1 MLERFGTRG
10 FTTLRVAA
18 GASISS
24 SSSASTSSRA
34 LGTRSSNVGAIRS
47 RGETARSGARRIA
60 SPVCDRAIHL
70 PIRALMLK
78 KPWTSQPSE
87 IEARSSSSSIGPAA
101 FFAQRSSSLTGL
113 SLCHPK
119 PAAMKIANS
128 EAVPSITAATASWTP
143 DNGPSRNAGTRSMAS
158 PTTPPSP
165 LGSGHFGLFGRHEAK
180 PDASRV
186 PPSQSSRRCHS
197 RSKSR
202 CVAMR
207 QPQTATGSTSTV
219 EASPSNC
226 ISRSLPIAPVAPS
239 RLRTG
244 ASVAWLNDGSCTD
257 HVASAQPIVTASVI
271 NAMPPHSR
279 SRRRTAPRRS
289 SDHSETSK
297 VLPVAAMVSSARRRG
312 DAAPRPWSPCR
323 GRVQC
328 GGIRCPG
335 CGRRRRR
342 GPGNARE

>member
-1 MLERFGTRG
+1 M
-10 FTTLRVAA
+10 
-18 GASISS
+18 
-24 SSSASTSSRA
+24 
-34 LGTRSSNVGAIRS
+34 RS
-47 RGETARSGARRIA
+47 RGETATSGARWIT
-60 SPVCDRAIHL
+60 SLVCARAISL
-70 PIRALMLK
+70 PIRALKLK
-78 KPWTSQPSE
+78 KPCTSQPSE

-101 FFAQRSSSLTGL
+101 FFAQRSSSLAGT
-113 SLCHPK
+113 SLCHPN

-128 EAVPSITAATASWTP
+128 EAAPNITAATVSWMP
-143 DNGPSRNAGTRSMAS
+143 DNGPRKNAGTRSMAS

-165 LGSGHFGLFGRHEAK
+165 VGSGHFGLFGRHEAK
-180 PDASRV
+180 PDASKV
-186 PPSQSSRRCHS
+186 PPSQSSKRCHS

-226 ISRSLPIAPVAPS
+226 INRSLPIAPVAPS

-244 ASVAWLNDGSCTD
+244 ASVAWLSDGSCTD
-257 HVASAQPIVTASVI
+257 QVASAQPIVTASVI
-271 NAMPPHSR
+271 SPMPPHSR
-279 SRRRTAPRRS
+279 ILRRNAPRRS

-297 VLPVAAMVSSARRRG
+297 VLPVAAMVSSTRRRG
-312 DAAPRPWSPCR
+312 DAAPQPWSPCR

-328 GGIRCPG
+328 GGIPCPG

-342 GPGNARE
+342 GPDSALG